1 MTKPI
6 DPHEP
11 TAIPAQLTL
20 RDYFAAEAMAAFIVA
35 GRFSIEKDSAVDR
48 QISQAAF
55 AMANAMLRARE
66 GGSK

>member
-1 MTKPI
+1 
-6 DPHEP
+6 
-11 TAIPAQLTL
+11 
-20 RDYFAAEAMAAFIVA
+20 MAAFIVA